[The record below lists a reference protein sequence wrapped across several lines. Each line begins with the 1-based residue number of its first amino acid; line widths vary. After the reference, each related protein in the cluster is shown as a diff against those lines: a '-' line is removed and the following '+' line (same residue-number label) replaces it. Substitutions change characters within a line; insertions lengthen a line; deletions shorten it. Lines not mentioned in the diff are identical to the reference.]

1 MINNNQDKIQDLNQP
16 KKKKYIFIFGFIL
29 IALIGISAVIFFT
42 KFKNNQQPA
51 EFMDLN
57 IKEKNSQQTAKELE
71 NEKETKNQGEDS
83 KVDLNG
89 QMEEAFP
96 WDGDESLSMDKD
108 GDYLLGH
115 EEVYIYHTDPNNPDT
130 DNDGH
135 LDGEEVRNGY
145 NPLGEGKL
153 K

>member
-29 IALIGISAVIFFT
+29 IALIGISAAVFF
-42 KFKNNQQPA
+42 KFRNNPQQA
-51 EFMDLN
+51 GLIDLN
-57 IKEKNSQQTAKELE
+57 IQEKNLQQTVEELD
-71 NEKETKNQGEDS
+71 NKKETKNQDEAS
-83 KVDLNG
+83 KVDISG
-89 QMEEAFP
+89 QMKEAFL

-108 GDYLLGH
+108 GDYLLGY
-115 EEVYIYHTDPNNPDT
+115 EEIHIYQTDPNNPDT

-153 K
+153 E